1 MESTSPTT
9 QTCRRGSLVLLNLK
23 FTLLLL
29 VPCRLSLPHKENNNL
44 MKHASP
50 CEAVLPKQALNGL
63 VTGLFHFSPLT
74 FTKQSVGTSNTE
86 VLAMIMAEG
95 KMVFSAVFYC
105 DLYTKALVKRV
116 FSKPVPQFCIQCC
129 GFAVTGV
136 M

>member
-9 QTCRRGSLVLLNLK
+9 QTCQRGALVLLNLK

-50 CEAVLPKQALNGL
+50 SEAVLPKQALNGL

-74 FTKQSVGTSNTE
+74 FTK
-86 VLAMIMAEG
+86 
-95 KMVFSAVFYC
+95 
-105 DLYTKALVKRV
+105 
-116 FSKPVPQFCIQCC
+116 
-129 GFAVTGV
+129 
-136 M
+136 